1 MKKTIRGVSYHI
13 ETYGIG
19 EGIPLVLL
27 HGFTGSTENW
37 HPLLEMFSLSH
48 NKVILIDLIGHG
60 LTESPSEFERYSM
73 DESVKDL
80 QAIFD
85 ELHLNKVILAGYSM
99 GGRLALSYASKHP
112 ERIDKLVLES
122 ASPGLKSE
130 AERMSR
136 KENDRKLSQ
145 FIKEHGMESFIDF
158 WENISLF
165 ASQKALPGDVQKKL
179 RGQRL
184 KNEEA
189 GLANSLLGMGTGSQ
203 NSLWGSL
210 DSLKIPILLVSGDM
224 DEKFCGIAEEMKE
237 LLPYSTFIKII
248 GAGHAVHVEQPQ
260 IFGRIVNEFINT

>member
-1 MKKTIRGVSYHI
+1 MMLTIRGVSYHI
-13 ETYGIG
+13 ETNG

-27 HGFTGSTENW
+27 HGFTGSAENW
-37 HPLLEMFSLSH
+37 HPFLDMFSH
-48 NKVILIDLIGHG
+48 YKVILIDLIGHG
-60 LTESPSEFERYSM
+60 LTDSPSEFERYNM

-80 QAIFD
+80 HVIFE
-85 ELHLNKVILAGYSM
+85 ELQLNKAILAGYSM

-130 AERMSR
+130 DERMSR
-136 KENDRKLSQ
+136 RENDRKLSQ
-145 FIKEHGMESFIDF
+145 FIKEQGMESFIDF

-165 ASQKALPGDVQKKL
+165 ASQKALPGNVQKNL
-179 RGQRL
+179 RCQRL
-184 KNEEA
+184 KNDEA

-203 NSLWGSL
+203 KSLWDSL
-210 DSLKIPILLVSGDM
+210 DSLEIPVLLLSGEL
-224 DEKFCGIAEEMKE
+224 DEKFCGIAKEMKD
-237 LLPYSTFIKII
+237 LLPLSTFIKII